1 MEVEHEI
8 SMLADPHFW
17 VNVGGLIFLAFAGP
31 KIWKA
36 LVQMLDQRAIKIK
49 ADLDEAQK
57 LKDEA
62 QALLGEY
69 QRKQKDALREA
80 AEIIETAKVVAKR
93 QAQEAATNLEA
104 ALARRE
110 KLALE
115 KIAQAEAAAIAEV
128 RREAV
133 DVATAAA
140 RKLIMGSLNDSRA
153 ARPGRCGHQG
163 SRSAPALSSS
173 CLHPL
178 IKARIPGS
186 GPFFMAARP
195 SSGLLTF

>member
-1 MEVEHEI
+1 MEHEA

-17 VNVGGLIFLAFAGP
+17 VNIGGLIFLAFAGP
-31 KIWKA
+31 KLWKA
-36 LVQMLDQRAIKIK
+36 ITQMLDQRAIKIK

-80 AEIIETAKVVAKR
+80 AEIVETAKAVAQR
-93 QAQEAATNLEA
+93 QAREAATNLEA

-115 KIAQAEAAAIAEV
+115 KITQAEAAAIAEV

-140 RKLIMGSLNDSRA
+140 RKLISASLTDARA
-153 ARPGRCGHQG
+153 
-163 SRSAPALSSS
+163 SALVDAAIKDVDQR
-173 CLHPL
+173 LH
-178 IKARIPGS
+178 
-186 GPFFMAARP
+186 
-195 SSGLLTF
+195 